1 MIIPVGTVY
10 GVQYLILVEKDAQ
23 GEVTTRTLIPV
34 QFVPMLKGPR

>member
-1 MIIPVGTVY
+1 MIIPVGSVY
-10 GVQYLILVEKDAQ
+10 GVQYLILVDKDDR